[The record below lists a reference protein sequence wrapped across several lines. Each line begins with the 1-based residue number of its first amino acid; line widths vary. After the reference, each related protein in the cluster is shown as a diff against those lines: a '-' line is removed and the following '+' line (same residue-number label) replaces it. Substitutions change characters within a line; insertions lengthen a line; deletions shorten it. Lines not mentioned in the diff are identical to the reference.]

1 MADDKNEDTK
11 EDKCKENKD
20 QLQMIAA
27 EERLEYFQKLEK
39 WLHEVY
45 AWQSMAAMFPYYL
58 MSGQIINSSS
68 GKIIIIMF
76 LFN

>member
-27 EERLEYFQKLEK
+27 EERLEYFKKLEK
-39 WLHEVY
+39 
-45 AWQSMAAMFPYYL
+45 
-58 MSGQIINSSS
+58 
-68 GKIIIIMF
+68 
-76 LFN
+76 